1 MLKNFAIKLILLTA
15 ILALAVWIL
24 LTQGFFAGYQT
35 FVWTSL
41 GFLSVITMFTYIIM
55 DRALEMKG
63 HTYFMMAFGAGFGI
77 KSLASLMFL
86 CYFIFF
92 QPIVNKYFILPF
104 FFMYF
109 IYTGLMVS
117 SIWQSSRRKPLP

>member
-1 MLKNFAIKLILLTA
+1 MFKNFALKLVLLTVT
-15 ILALAVWIL
+15 LALIIWIL
-24 LTQGFFAGYQT
+24 QTREFFAGYQS
-35 FVWTSL
+35 FVWISL
-41 GFLSVITMFTYIIM
+41 VFLSFVTVGTYVIM

-63 HTYFMMAFGAGFGI
+63 HTYFMIAFAAGFGI

-86 CYFIFF
+86 SYFIFF
-92 QPIVNKYFILPF
+92 QPIVNKFFILPF

-117 SIWQSSRRKPLP
+117 SSWQASRKKPLP